1 MSLVFV
7 PSGLLVV
14 AALVCATVWWRRRN
28 HGELLWLAASLCLAA
43 MSMLPSSV
51 LGAWDVAGWA
61 SLWALGAVVAAAQAL
76 AQRFGRQVQWL
87 GCVAGAAL
95 VLAGLL
101 GSAALPGVSGGE
113 LRALGLTVV
122 LGHGLPGAWR
132 APIRHRGD
140 TALLGVWLL
149 GLLGVLA
156 QPWVGRWGL
165 AYVPGWGVGVLELL
179 IGAGLLTATMLACV
193 WADTRHRSGGADRR
207 SASDTGLA
215 DRHAFE
221 AACGLRPFERQ
232 IRVLALCDVEHL
244 PVQRGPRAQVQRR
257 FAQILRANVREG
269 DHVAHLGEEAFA
281 LALRQIDMANAQ
293 ALVQRI
299 ALQVQEQLWEGAEAG
314 APEPVSASFGLAMV
328 READTLAIA
337 MHRADVLL
345 YQAKEGGTGQV
356 GVDEVATEAA

>member
-1 MSLVFV
+1 M
-7 PSGLLVV
+7 
-14 AALVCATVWWRRRN
+14 
-28 HGELLWLAASLCLAA
+28 
-43 MSMLPSSV
+43 
-51 LGAWDVAGWA
+51 
-61 SLWALGAVVAAAQAL
+61 
-76 AQRFGRQVQWL
+76 
-87 GCVAGAAL
+87 
-95 VLAGLL
+95 
-101 GSAALPGVSGGE
+101 
-113 LRALGLTVV
+113 
-122 LGHGLPGAWR
+122 
-132 APIRHRGD
+132 
-140 TALLGVWLL
+140 
-149 GLLGVLA
+149 
-156 QPWVGRWGL
+156 
-165 AYVPGWGVGVLELL
+165 
-179 IGAGLLTATMLACV
+179 
-193 WADTRHRSGGADRR
+193 
-207 SASDTGLA
+207 
-215 DRHAFE
+215 
-221 AACGLRPFERQ
+221 
-232 IRVLALCDVEHL
+232 LALCDVEHL